1 MGVIGVLLEP
11 TCSPRRKRLTH
22 VGYSA
27 AESVGEV
34 ESRSREE
41 TKEHVEC
48 CKNCTEGQLRE
59 YKAATCPLLLQ
70 WARVVSRLGT

>member
-1 MGVIGVLLEP
+1 
-11 TCSPRRKRLTH
+11 
-22 VGYSA
+22 VGYRA

-48 CKNCTEGQLRE
+48 CKNCTEGQLLRE
-59 YKAATCPLLLQ
+59 YKAVTCPLLLQ
-70 WARVVSRLGT
+70 SARVVSRLGT